1 MTSSVK
7 PGETR
12 RRTSL
17 SSSEGLPVLGLLTLS
32 GAMFVSMATEFLP
45 SGLIPQI
52 SADFGRSPSEVGNM
66 VTVFALTVILTAA
79 PLALLTRRV
88 PRKTMVLIAF
98 ALIGAGNVILVL
110 APSFDVLL
118 GARILGALGH
128 GVFWSVVAAYPA
140 YLVRPTQLAKAMA
153 ITAAGGSVAGVVGT
167 PAGNALGQLFGWRVA
182 FAVLA
187 VLILMFFLLML
198 WWLPSVPT
206 SGAGASTIKAGS
218 VGRDKTVPAVLVI
231 CLLILM
237 VVSAQV
243 SFGTYSV
250 VWLLDIGHLPP
261 AGVPVIL
268 FASGLA
274 SAMGVA
280 VTGALYRK
288 FPIRMFLASLA
299 AQAMILCAIP
309 IAAGAESQVFVWI
322 LFVVMGAAF
331 GGIPVMLQTRMM
343 QAASVGTRNLAAA
356 LQTTA
361 FNVGIG
367 GGAFM
372 GGVVIDHVGLK
383 VLPFWAAICMSAALL
398 AATFWE
404 IYSKRRL
411 KEARQREKVTG
422 HGVHE

>member
-7 PGETR
+7 PDETR
-12 RRTSL
+12 PRSAAMTGER
-17 SSSEGLPVLGLLTLS
+17 LPLAGLLVLS

-52 SADFGRSPSEVGNM
+52 SADFGRSVSEVGNM
-66 VTVFALTVILTAA
+66 VTVFALTVIVTAA
-79 PLALLTRRV
+79 PLAVLTRRAS
-88 PRKTMVLIAF
+88 RKAMVLISF
-98 ALIGAGNVILVL
+98 ALIGTGNVVLVM
-110 APSFDVLL
+110 APSFEVVL
-118 GARILGALGH
+118 GARVLGALGH
-128 GVFWSVVAAYPA
+128 AMFWSVVAAYPA
-140 YLVRPTQLAKAMA
+140 YLVRPAQLAKAMA

-167 PAGNALGQLFGWRVA
+167 PLGNALGQIFGWRAA

-187 VLILMFFLLML
+187 VLVVLFTLLMVRF
-198 WWLPSVPT
+198 LPSVRPQVT
-206 SGAGASTIKAGS
+206 GAAAANAGP
-218 VGRDKTVPAVLVI
+218 VGRDKTIPAVLVV

-237 VVSAQV
+237 VVSAQI

-250 VWLLDIGHLPP
+250 VWLLDVGRLPP

-268 FASGLA
+268 FVSGAA
-274 SAMGVA
+274 SAVGVA

-288 FPIRMFLASLA
+288 FPTLLFLASLA
-299 AQAMILCAIP
+299 AQVGILCAIP
-309 IAAGAESQVFVWI
+309 AAAAADAAGAVWVLI
-322 LFVVMGAAF
+322 TVMGAVF

-343 QAASVGTRNLAAA
+343 QSASDGVRNLAGA

-372 GGVVIDHVGLK
+372 GGVVIDHLTLSA
-383 VLPFWAAICMSAALL
+383 LPFWAAICMFVAL
-398 AATFWE
+398 AAASIWE
-404 IYSKRRL
+404 IYSKRRV
-411 KEARQREKVTG
+411 KGAQKREKVAN